1 MQARDE
7 EMLKFEKAI
16 NRSLL
21 DLKNWV
27 LRKKPSAEIYGNL
40 GGRSEDGFSDFGFKS

>member
-40 GGRSEDGFSDFGFKS
+40 GGRSEDGFSDFGLKS